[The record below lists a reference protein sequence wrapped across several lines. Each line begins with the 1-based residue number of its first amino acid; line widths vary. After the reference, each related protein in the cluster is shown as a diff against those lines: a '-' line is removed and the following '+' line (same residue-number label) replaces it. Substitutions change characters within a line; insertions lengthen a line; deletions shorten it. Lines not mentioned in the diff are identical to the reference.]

1 MVWEALGSAALGFAL
16 ALVAAR
22 RFPARLPDRRLVLA
36 TGPVA
41 ALVGGLISHTV
52 LGPGHL
58 VVTWCVALGF
68 STALLSLLL
77 RDDTPRRRQWRQD
90 ALRTAPAPAPAGA
103 GAGFAQHSGFGQ
115 DAGRGQAPSLRRQGR
130 GRPSAS
136 YGPR

>member
-1 MVWEALGSAALGFAL
+1 MIWEALGSAALGFAL
-16 ALVAAR
+16 ALAATR
-22 RFPARLPDRRLVLA
+22 RLTERLPDRRLVLA

-41 ALVGGLISHTV
+41 ALVGGLICHTV

-77 RDDTPRRRQWRQD
+77 RDESPGRRQWRQD
-90 ALRTAPAPAPAGA
+90 ALPAAQGPAGA
-103 GAGFAQHSGFGQ
+103 GVAF
-115 DAGRGQAPSLRRQGR
+115 RQRDR